1 MLSSFILLSVA
12 LGVPILFTLISYLP
26 FMSNILDRVRPY
38 LVYPSIIG
46 TYHVRPLPW
55 LLGNAPTV
63 GQALYIAMF
72 FILNLVLSSVNYAH
86 SQPHPWYF
94 PPREELL
101 AYIGYRTGHI
111 GYALLPL
118 VILFSGRN
126 NFLLWITNWSYS
138 TYLLLHRWIAR
149 MFALHVILH
158 SITLLLCYQGTG
170 SYSVQSKMPYWLWG
184 IVATVLT
191 CAMLVLSHLYFR
203 RLSYEF
209 FLILHIILAVFVI
222 VGCWYHVILKWGNN
236 FYDDWLFAACAVWF
250 FDRLVRVLRVMKN
263 GVRRAVVTEIGSD
276 HVRIDIPGVRWP
288 RVPGTVA
295 YAYFPTLNPLR
306 PWENHPFSVN
316 STALFREY
324 SKEAL
329 AGRQTKSTSASL
341 ERGSHSPSLEDDER
355 RQDIEKLPS
364 KVALTSSSP
373 SSTSEEPD
381 NTTTTTAAAVC
392 VPSTSTSSSTPTGTD
407 GITLIIK
414 KNKGLTRLLQS
425 HTNLLTLLDGPY
437 PQHASAS
444 LLQTDRLLLI
454 GGGIGITGLLAWA
467 HAGHRN
473 AKLAWSVKS
482 SAQALVHELETV
494 ALRRD
499 VDVDME
505 IVVGH
510 RLDIERLLDREARAG
525 YAKVGVVV
533 CGPAGMCDDVRARV
547 AGLGRAAPLG
557 GTAFELEV
565 HAFSW

>member
-1 MLSSFILLSVA
+1 MN
-12 LGVPILFTLISYLP
+12 GV
-26 FMSNILDRVRPY
+26 LDRVRPY

-63 GQALYIAMF
+63 GQALYIALF

-101 AYIGYRTGHI
+101 AYIGYRTGHV

-149 MFALHVILH
+149 VFALHCIVH

-184 IVATVLT
+184 IVATVLV

-263 GVRRAVVTEIGSD
+263 GVRRAIVTEIGQD
-276 HVRIDIPGVRWP
+276 HVRVDIPGVRWP

-316 STALFREY
+316 STALFREHAKEGRLD
-324 SKEAL
+324 SKMN
-329 AGRQTKSTSASL
+329 STSASL
-341 ERGSHSPSLEDDER
+341 ERGHSSSLDDNSP
-355 RQDIEKLPS
+355 QDIEKLPG
-364 KVALTSSSP
+364 KVTLTSSSP
-373 SSTSEEPD
+373 SSTSPEHEPRA
-381 NTTTTTAAAVC
+381 TA
-392 VPSTSTSSSTPTGTD
+392 PHPSSSA

-414 KNKGLTRLLQS
+414 KNQGLTRLLQRDGS
-425 HTNLLTLLDGPY
+425 LLTLVDGPY

-444 LLQTDRLLLI
+444 LLQSDRLVLI
-454 GGGIGITGLLAWA
+454 GGGIGITGLVAWA

-473 AKLAWSVKS
+473 VKLAWSVNS
-482 SAQALVHELETV
+482 RAEALVHELQAV
-494 ALRRD
+494 ALRD
-499 VDVDME
+499 VDAVLE
-505 IVVGH
+505 KHIVVGQ
-510 RLDIERLLDREARAG
+510 RLDIEGLLAREAAAG
-525 YAKVGVVV
+525 YARVGVVV
-533 CGPAGMCDDVRARV
+533 CGPPAMCDNVRARV
-547 AGLGRAAPLG
+547 AGLGRAALN